1 MSWLLPRRLLLI
13 FFGLAFLC
21 SVAVAADLSGC
32 RGAQKGAAAL
42 SPSLGYVTITKEGD
56 KEVWTGRLRD
66 SRGKEVMLFKFT
78 PSGGEA
84 RQE

>member
-1 MSWLLPRRLLLI
+1 MSCLLPRRLLLI

-42 SPSLGYVTITKEGD
+42 SPSLMRDRFTRYVTYFHLIPGN
-56 KEVWTGRLRD
+56 
-66 SRGKEVMLFKFT
+66 
-78 PSGGEA
+78 
-84 RQE
+84 